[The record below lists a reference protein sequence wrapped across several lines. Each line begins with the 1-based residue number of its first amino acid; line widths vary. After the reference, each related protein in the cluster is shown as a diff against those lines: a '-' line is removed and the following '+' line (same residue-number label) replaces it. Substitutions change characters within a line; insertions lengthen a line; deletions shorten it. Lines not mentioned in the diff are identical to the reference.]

1 MISHYKLLSVYITF
15 ILTPILSTLQ
25 QRPEPQGLCR
35 SLRRDAHLKCLVLT
49 ILIACSLAAL
59 AWCQCARVT
68 RLVVNFQSFPITTRR
83 TASPCEEGY
92 VFIPVAFMAMLY
104 LVYLVECWHC
114 TTRTELAYKV
124 DSSTVYEHIQQMRET
139 QPVIWWKAVCYHYVR
154 RTRHVTRY
162 RNGDAYTTTQV
173 YYERV
178 NSHGS
183 GASFTYT
190 NCGVKDISKKLL
202 DLEKHPATKIRFS
215 KGFAFANLEA
225 ANEFDEQRRRFF
237 HENERLDDYMEMC
250 EGLDLVGV
258 NFQEHMVAFAEPHRL
273 PWYVSH
279 MIFWIFSL
287 ALLSWPLRVLIQYK
301 TAYVHYQVNKLFGV
315 NYLSPSSEAH
325 IMIGCHMSRG
335 TTIDS
340 SEFERQIVNNNTIAP
355 SYSESLLLRSSSS
368 FMEQHNCSRP
378 SRSSSTRR
386 FSTAGIP
393 VSISRSSLQNG
404 RIVYYVSPLEDAN
417 NENVPRRLT
426 DPARTQG
433 ADETSPRSPGDGS
446 LEDSRTE
453 EGRRNSRGED
463 TQRNSA
469 TEGPECGGIT
479 DGEIAEDRT
488 SGGPSS
494 GTRTDAAPKH
504 YQPRMRDSSLV
515 QSPDDC
521 PQIIIEGPST
531 IAQEDSVPKFPGV
544 VNEDGS
550 SEEIPRI
557 SVEDPPSVNRTDPV
571 PKSPCV
577 RTAEDG
583 SGSSEG
589 QSSGLSRTSR
599 ELPPPPSYVDALRHC
614 RPLFQPLLRRSAT
627 DRDIQRRLPM
637 VFVHQGNF
645 RESVTLG
652 EHIEENEG
660 ETMQTSL

>member
-1 MISHYKLLSVYITF
+1 MSVGVNED
-15 ILTPILSTLQ
+15 LEE
-25 QRPEPQGLCR
+25 QRPQKQGLCR
-35 SLRRDAHLKCLVLT
+35 SLRRDAHIKCLVLT
-49 ILIACSLAAL
+49 LLILGCMGAL
-59 AWCQCARVT
+59 VWCQCARVT
-68 RLVVNFQSFPITTRR
+68 RLVVNFHSFPITTRR

-114 TTRTELAYKV
+114 TTRLELAYKV
-124 DSSTVYEHIQQMRET
+124 DAATVYEHIQQMRET

-315 NYLSPSSEAH
+315 NYLTPSSEAQ
-325 IMIGCHMSRG
+325 MIGHMSRG

-340 SEFERQIVNNNTIAP
+340 SEFERQITNNNTIAP

-368 FMEQHNCSRP
+368 FMERNRVQHIVPDLNPPP
-378 SRSSSTRR
+378 SRSASTRR
-386 FSTAGIP
+386 FSTGIP

-404 RIVYYVSPLEDAN
+404 RVVYYVSPLEEVN
-417 NENVPRRLT
+417 NENHVTRRERT
-426 DPARTQG
+426 GDDPSENA
-433 ADETSPRSPGDGS
+433 
-446 LEDSRTE
+446 
-453 EGRRNSRGED
+453 
-463 TQRNSA
+463 
-469 TEGPECGGIT
+469 
-479 DGEIAEDRT
+479 
-488 SGGPSS
+488 
-494 GTRTDAAPKH
+494 
-504 YQPRMRDSSLV
+504 
-515 QSPDDC
+515 
-521 PQIIIEGPST
+521 
-531 IAQEDSVPKFPGV
+531 V
-544 VNEDGS
+544 V
-550 SEEIPRI
+550 
-557 SVEDPPSVNRTDPV
+557 
-571 PKSPCV
+571 
-577 RTAEDG
+577 
-583 SGSSEG
+583 
-589 QSSGLSRTSR
+589 
-599 ELPPPPSYVDALRHC
+599 PPPSYDDALRHC
-614 RPLFQPLLRRSAT
+614 RPLFLPLRRSVT
-627 DRDIQRRLPM
+627 DRDIQRRLPL
-637 VFVHQGNF
+637 VFVHYPNQ
-645 RESVTLG
+645 RDTIPLG
-652 EHIEENEG
+652 EDIEENEP
-660 ETMQTSL
+660 ETATETNTPETATATTTPEIAQTSL

>member
-1 MISHYKLLSVYITF
+1 FQVSVTVLQGLL
-15 ILTPILSTLQ
+15 LDD
-25 QRPEPQGLCR
+25 QRPQKQGLCR
-35 SLRRDAHLKCLVLT
+35 SLRRDAHVKCLVLT
-49 ILIACSLAAL
+49 LLIAGCLAAL

-83 TASPCEEGY
+83 TASPCEDGY

-114 TTRTELAYKV
+114 TTRLELAYKV
-124 DSSTVYEHIQQMRET
+124 DSATVYEHIQQMRET

-183 GASFTYT
+183 GASFAYT

-287 ALLSWPLRVLIQYK
+287 ALLSWPLRVLIQYN

-315 NYLSPSSEAH
+315 NYLTPSSEAQ
-325 IMIGCHMSRG
+325 MIGHMSRG

-340 SEFERQIVNNNTIAP
+340 SEFERQIINNNTIAP

-368 FMEQHNCSRP
+368 FIEQNRLAPNQNQTETNRP
-378 SRSSSTRR
+378 PNQLESNRPANQTSSSSRR
-386 FSTAGIP
+386 YSTGIP

-404 RIVYYVSPLEDAN
+404 RVVYYVSPLEEVN
-417 NENVPRRLT
+417 NENSSR
-426 DPARTQG
+426 
-433 ADETSPRSPGDGS
+433 
-446 LEDSRTE
+446 RTE
-453 EGRRNSRGED
+453 ND
-463 TQRNSA
+463 L
-469 TEGPECGGIT
+469 
-479 DGEIAEDRT
+479 
-488 SGGPSS
+488 
-494 GTRTDAAPKH
+494 H
-504 YQPRMRDSSLV
+504 
-515 QSPDDC
+515 
-521 PQIIIEGPST
+521 
-531 IAQEDSVPKFPGV
+531 
-544 VNEDGS
+544 
-550 SEEIPRI
+550 
-557 SVEDPPSVNRTDPV
+557 
-571 PKSPCV
+571 
-577 RTAEDG
+577 
-583 SGSSEG
+583 
-589 QSSGLSRTSR
+589 QSSTTQDLA
-599 ELPPPPSYVDALRHC
+599 PPPSYDDALRHC
-614 RPLFQPLLRRSAT
+614 RPLFLPLRRSVT
-627 DRDIQRRLPM
+627 DRDIHENFINNIYLFQRNTNIYSFQLITNIYSLLI
-637 VFVHQGNF
+637 FTHF
-645 RESVTLG
+645 S
-652 EHIEENEG
+652 
-660 ETMQTSL
+660 ETPPIFLL